1 MIIRILLIIFT
12 ILVLNGCTEAPIK
25 LSPEGSQLRIVNEK
39 NIDCCCKNKGMVTA
53 SRDYEWPTTVAIG
66 NESALNDLR
75 NKVAKSGGNAIKIIE
90 ANSTG
95 DPYYGGGI
103 TYVAGVYNCDFEKI
117 NN

>member
-1 MIIRILLIIFT
+1 MIIRILLIIIS
-12 ILVLNGCTEAPIK
+12 ILVLSGCTEAPIK

-53 SRDYEWPTTVAIG
+53 SRDYGWSKVAIE
-66 NESALNDLR
+66 NESALNDVR
-75 NKVAKSGGNAIKIIE
+75 NKAAKSGGNAIKIIE

-95 DPYYGGGI
+95 DPSMGGGI